1 MEITK
6 KEALEAKKI
15 LKAYEAQK
23 KAQVRARQCTLPCTA
38 LVYAY
43 LKGKNDNYGYD
54 AWDADAQK
62 LYRAVKSA
70 EQSALNRRRKGIVE
84 AGEMP
89 KFRRLHWTPAM
100 KNALQDGDTAYL
112 KACGLSDS
120 AINAMRWKLAHVS
133 VAEVSA

>member
-1 MEITK
+1 MEITREK
-6 KEALEAKKI
+6 AMEAKKL

-23 KAQVRARQCTLPCTA
+23 NAEKRARQCTLPCTA

-89 KFRRLHWTPAM
+89 KFRRLHWTSQM

-120 AINAMRWKLAHVS
+120 AINAMRWKIAHAS
-133 VAEVSA
+133 AEVSA